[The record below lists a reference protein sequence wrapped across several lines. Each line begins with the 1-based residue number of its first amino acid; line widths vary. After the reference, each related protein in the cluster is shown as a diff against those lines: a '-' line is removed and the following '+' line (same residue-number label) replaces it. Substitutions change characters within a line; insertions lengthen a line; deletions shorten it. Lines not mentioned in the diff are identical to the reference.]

1 MRKAAITIG
10 LVLTSLLFGTGCP
23 PDQDSPTATRGE
35 HSGKPKLDSALPSA
49 TLEAR
54 IQNGRDVYQR
64 GEYDS
69 ARTILESALG
79 EARRSSDSATEAR
92 VLTALGLTAYR
103 QGDYGQA
110 RARQEQALALKRA
123 IDLTD
128 EFWKSYNAL
137 GLIAWNEAR
146 LSDALALYG
155 KAVEHAP
162 TEEDPG
168 SLAAILNNQ
177 GLIHTDLGNFA
188 AAHTAFERS
197 RAVSAASGE
206 TRLHGIAL
214 NNLGMLSIWV
224 GNPVEAVS
232 YLDKAMPLYRSVDF
246 VPGELNA
253 LGQLGTAYTALGE
266 IGSAI
271 AILDSALQLSR
282 QRGMRQEEASN
293 LEALAEAYRIAGDFQ
308 RALHLYGEAERINED
323 VGLVDEAGSDQRSR
337 AEIYAEL
344 GEFEGA
350 RRYALQA
357 VETHRSIDAR
367 WEELADLVL
376 LADVAH
382 QLGDHDASA
391 EYLETAR
398 SLARE
403 FDARTA
409 RVDVVLTAA
418 RIADREN
425 DHPRVLRTLTAAR
438 EDLSQG
444 AYDTEWEAEHLRAR
458 AWLGLG
464 VSDSAVAAGRRAV
477 EAVERV
483 RAGFASG
490 VLRTAYA
497 SSRLDAYSVL
507 VRALLLDGDVGGGL
521 EASDAARGRALLDH
535 LTAAGLA
542 DDGARA
548 AALTLG
554 EGEEILRRITE
565 LSARMQEF
573 DEWSVEERDSSVLAD
588 LRVRLAQART
598 DYEALRVRA
607 IEQDRVGVALLG
619 GGLAT
624 AREIQDALR
633 PGEVLL
639 EYFVTPD
646 GLVSF
651 VVSRDHFSSFEHPIS
666 GENLA
671 RRVRIARSLIADR
684 EAAPQ
689 SLRAVLKDLHKVLVA
704 PASEDLAAANRV
716 IVVPHG
722 VLNYLPFAA
731 LLDETTGRYVVE
743 DYALQL
749 VPSAGVLSVLRA
761 RSVPGDYPRS
771 GVAGGVAFVPFHRSL
786 PATRDEGRAFGR
798 TVPRA
803 RLVEGGNATE
813 RRFREALAQ
822 PRLVHVASH
831 GVMNARN
838 PMFSRIEL
846 APGRG
851 ESGPNDG
858 RFEVHELLVLSVA
871 SPLVFLSGCDTGL
884 GVAGSTEFVW
894 GEDYATLAQ
903 AFLYAGARNVIAT
916 LWAVEDQGAADF
928 AGQFYE
934 TLAASDPVEALA
946 AAQRASL
953 ADERYSAPYYWAA
966 YQLAG
971 DGLMPETQN

>member
-1 MRKAAITIG
+1 MRKAEIAVG
-10 LVLTSLLFGTGCP
+10 LVLMSCVSGMGCSQ
-23 PDQDSPTATRGE
+23 DQDSPAASRVEQGGNTRADSTLA
-35 HSGKPKLDSALPSA
+35 SG

-54 IQNGRDVYQR
+54 IQHGRDVYQR

-69 ARTILESALG
+69 ARAILESALE
-79 EARRSSDSATEAR
+79 EARRSSDSAAEAR

-103 QGDYGQA
+103 RGDYGQA
-110 RARQEQALALKRA
+110 RQLQGQALNLKKA

-128 EFWKSYNAL
+128 ELWKSYNAL

-146 LSDALALYG
+146 LSEALTLYG
-155 KAVEHAP
+155 QAVEHAP
-162 TEEDPG
+162 AEDDPG

-177 GLIHTDLGNFA
+177 GLIHTDLGDFA
-188 AAHTAFERS
+188 AARSSFERS
-197 RAVSAASGE
+197 RNVSAASGE
-206 TRLHGIAL
+206 TRLEGIGL

-232 YLDKAMPLYRSVDF
+232 YLDKAMQLYRLVDF

-266 IGSAI
+266 IGKAI

-293 LEALAEAYRIAGDFQ
+293 LEALAEAYRTAGDFR
-308 RALHLYGEAERINED
+308 RALHFYEQAERINED

-350 RRYALQA
+350 RRFALQA
-357 VETHRSIDAR
+357 VETHRSVEAR

-376 LADVAH
+376 LADVVH
-382 QLGDHDASA
+382 QLGYHDASA
-391 EYLETAR
+391 EYLESAR
-398 SLARE
+398 SLTRA

-409 RVDVVLTAA
+409 RVDVALTDA

-425 DHPRVLRTLTAAR
+425 DHHRVLHTLTAAR

-444 AYDTEWEAEHLRAR
+444 TYDTEWEAEYLRGR
-458 AWLGLG
+458 AWLGMG

-507 VRALLLDGDVGGGL
+507 VRALLLDGDVGGAL

-535 LTAAGLA
+535 LTAASLA

-565 LSARMQEF
+565 LSARMREF
-573 DEWSVEERDSSVLAD
+573 DEWSAAERDSSVLAD

-598 DYEALRVRA
+598 DFEALRVRA

-619 GGLAT
+619 GGFAT
-624 AREIQDALR
+624 AQEIQDALR
-633 PGEVLL
+633 PGEILV
-639 EYFVTPD
+639 EYLVTPQ

-651 VVSRDHFSSFEHPIS
+651 VVSGDHFRSFEHPIS
-666 GENLA
+666 GQNLA

-689 SLRAVLKDLHKVLVA
+689 SLRAVLEDLHKVLVA
-704 PASEDLAAANRV
+704 PTSDDLAAASRM

-731 LLDETTGRYVVE
+731 LLDETTGRYLAE

-749 VPSAGVLSVLRA
+749 VPSAGVLSVVRA
-761 RSVPGDYPRS
+761 RSVPRDYARL
-771 GVAGGVAFVPFHRSL
+771 GVAGGTAFVPFHRSL
-786 PATRDEGRAFGR
+786 PATRDEGRAFRR
-798 TVPRA
+798 TVPNA
-803 RLVEGGNATE
+803 RLVEGNNATE
-813 RRFREALAQ
+813 PRFRETLAE

-851 ESGPNDG
+851 ESSSDDG
-858 RFEVHELLVLSVA
+858 RFEVHELLALSVS

-884 GVAGSTEFVW
+884 GVAGSTEFVR

-934 TLAASDPVEALA
+934 TMAASDPVEALA
-946 AAQRASL
+946 VAQRASL
-953 ADERYSAPYYWAA
+953 EDERYSAPYYWAA